1 MKRLVNIEYNPVFL
15 PTTQGIV
22 MCANIDLTLGETSGS
37 YSADRVSFVLRATDL
52 QDLLEKVCEEIDRD
66 MRDMQSH
73 ITAAYTKALADSGRD
88 EEADDTDDDTLAVE
102 NCNS

>member
-15 PTTQGIV
+15 PTTQGLV
-22 MCANIDLTLGETSGS
+22 MCAHIDLTLGETSGR
-37 YSADRVSFVLRATDL
+37 YSAERVCFVLKADDLRNLLDAISEEIGNDLADL
-52 QDLLEKVCEEIDRD
+52 QKPVID
-66 MRDMQSH
+66 
-73 ITAAYTKALADSGRD
+73 AYTKALADSGRD